1 MKEFIEKCGKFFAG
15 IFERIGLFFRKLTE
29 KVNGRLS
36 YLVQKIRNFPE
47 KSRQKRQTRREEKQ
61 RLRQERKLKKQE
73 EAAQKKLS
81 SAQPGKKA
89 VRVFLNAFDVIFE
102 VIFFCGL
109 IFCIR
114 PEILNF
120 EKSNSYFE
128 QFDFDSVKLVLFGK
142 FLPEPSGE
150 ISNLA
155 VLVITCAFA
164 FYLLYKIVFSL
175 VSANG
180 INKLVS
186 VLLTAITFVSVTLI
200 KDKFLI
206 FLVLYIL
213 LFATF
218 QFSCGLKFKAI
229 RIKFLFIV
237 LLSLAAYIF
246 VLYAFDGFFRQCM
259 ILIFSEIK
267 LPVKLF

>member
-1 MKEFIEKCGKFFAG
+1 MKGFIEKCGKFFSG
-15 IFERIGLFFRKLTE
+15 IFGKVCSFFRKITE
-29 KVNGRLS
+29 KLNSRLTS
-36 YLVQKIRNFPE
+36 FAQKVQSFHE
-47 KSRQKRQTRREEKQ
+47 KNKLKRQTRKEEKH
-61 RLRQERKLKKQE
+61 RLRLERKLNKKE
-73 EAAQKKLS
+73 KAAQKKYS
-81 SAQPGKKA
+81 SEHPGKKIL
-89 VRVFLNAFDVIFE
+89 RVFLNVFDIIFE
-102 VIFFCGL
+102 VIFSCGL

-114 PEILNF
+114 PELLNF
-120 EKSNSYFE
+120 ENRNSYFE

-142 FLPEPSGE
+142 FLPEPSDG

-155 VLVITCAFA
+155 VFIIVCAFA
-164 FYLLYKIVFSL
+164 FYLLYKIIFSF

-218 QFSCGLKFKAI
+218 QFSCGLRFKAI

-237 LLSLAAYIF
+237 LFSMAAYIF
-246 VLYAFDGFFRQCM
+246 VLYAFDEFFRQCM

-267 LPVKLF
+267 LPVRLF